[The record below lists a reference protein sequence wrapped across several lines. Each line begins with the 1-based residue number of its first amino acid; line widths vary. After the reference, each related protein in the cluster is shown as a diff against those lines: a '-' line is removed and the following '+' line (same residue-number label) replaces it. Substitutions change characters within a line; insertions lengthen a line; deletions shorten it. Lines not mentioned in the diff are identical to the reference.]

1 MISEKVR
8 TFLKENHHAVL
19 TTFRANGGAQMSIVL
34 CGLYK
39 DGVAFT
45 TPADRAK
52 LANLKRNQRCSL
64 LVAQPDWWGY
74 VTMEGQARIMSPQN
88 TNSAELIQAL
98 RDVFVACS
106 GSEHPNWKEYD
117 QAVQDERR
125 SVVIIEPESIYSP
138 TP

>member
-1 MISEKVR
+1 MIAEKAR
-8 TFLKENHHAVL
+8 TFLKENHYVWL
-19 TTFRANGGAQMSIVL
+19 TKFRTNGGAQMSIVL

-45 TPADRAK
+45 TPANRAK
-52 LANLKRNQRCSL
+52 LTNLRRNQRCSL

-74 VTMEGQARIMSPQN
+74 VMMEGQARIMSPEN
-88 TNSAELIQAL
+88 TNTGVLIQAL

-106 GSEHPNWKEYD
+106 GSEHPNWEEYD

-125 SVVIIEPESIYSP
+125 SVVIIEPESIYIP
-138 TP
+138 VP